1 MDYADE
7 EQTMSTLSRP
17 DIAQKIA
24 HIAMKVFPPQARVA
38 PVVDDADV
46 GVRVSGTA
54 AGGGERNIYI
64 RLAPELLAAYEKAE
78 ALQEVRYD
86 EYIEADLTAKAEAF
100 NAPAP
105 GVGGD
110 GERWMIFDAPA
121 PPAAARDAGR

>member
-1 MDYADE
+1 
-7 EQTMSTLSRP
+7 MSALSRP

-24 HIAMKVFPPQARVA
+24 HIAMKVFPPQAKVA

-54 AGGGERNIYI
+54 AAGGERNIYI
-64 RLAPELLAAYEKAE
+64 RLAPELLAAYENAE

-86 EYIEADLTAKAEAF
+86 EYIEADLAAKAESF

-105 GVGGD
+105 EVGAD
-110 GERWMIFDAPA
+110 GERWMIFNVPA
-121 PPAAARDAGR
+121 QPGSAR